1 MISLRMRLL
10 ATASLVLAVFGA
22 ITAAGLTEANRDRA
36 LQAQEDQLRGLIY
49 ALLGATDL
57 TVDGSLYVSTET
69 LADPRFRQQGSGLAA
84 LIADPEGHTVWRS
97 PSLLPIDPPLQLA
110 PVGEWQFMPA
120 NSSQDAFNLAYG
132 IRWLDEDDVAYRFT
146 VVVAEHAA
154 PFFTEQDAFIRQL
167 WLWLS
172 IPVGGLLLAQLAV
185 LAWALRPLKRLER
198 EVETLEAGHQVRV
211 EGTYPGELKPLQ
223 RALNSLLDAEGSR
236 RQRYSDALGDL
247 SHSLKT
253 PLAAAR
259 TLLSRKPLEAA
270 LVDEQLG
277 QMERTI
283 GFQLRRTT
291 APASLLSPPIE
302 VGPVLERLT
311 GTLKRV
317 HEDKGLAIH
326 LDAPTTCAAR
336 MDEDALFESLGN
348 LLDNACKWARS
359 AVHTTL
365 SCDSQGSVVVIED
378 DGPGF
383 PDTDL
388 ATWLE
393 RGARADAQ
401 LEGQG
406 IGLAVSQDILR
417 SAGGALHLA
426 RAAGGGARVE
436 VRLPA

>member
-22 ITAAGLTEANRDRA
+22 ITAAGLTEANGDRA
-36 LQAQEDQLRGLIY
+36 LRAQEDRLRGLIY
-49 ALLGATDL
+49 SLLGATDL
-57 TVDGSLYVSTET
+57 MVDGNLEVSAET
-69 LADPRFRQQGSGLAA
+69 LADPRLRQQGSGLAA
-84 LIADPEGHTVWRS
+84 LIADPDGHTVWRS
-97 PSLLPIDPPLQLA
+97 PSLMNLDPPPQLS
-110 PVGEWQFMPA
+110 PVGVWQFNPA
-120 NSSQDAFNLAYG
+120 ASSNESFTLAYG

-146 VVVAEHAA
+146 VMVAENAA
-154 PFFTEQDAFIRQL
+154 HFFTEQEAFVRQL

-185 LAWALRPLKRLER
+185 LAWALRPLKHLEH
-198 EVETLEAGHQVRV
+198 EVEKLEAGRQVRV
-211 EGTYPGELKPLQ
+211 EGAYPRELKPLQ
-223 RALNSLLDAEGSR
+223 RALNSLLDAESSR

-259 TLLSRKPLEAA
+259 TLLSRQPLDPA
-270 LVDEQLG
+270 LVDEQLR
-277 QMERTI
+277 QMDRTI
-283 GFQLRRTT
+283 GFQLRRTA

-302 VGPVLERLT
+302 VGPVLKRLT

-317 HEDKGLAIH
+317 HEAKTFKII
-326 LDAPTTCAAR
+326 LDAPAACAAR

-359 AVHTTL
+359 RVSVEL
-365 SCDSQGSVVVIED
+365 SCDARGPLVVIED

-417 SAGGALHLA
+417 SAGGGLRLA
-426 RAAGGGARVE
+426 RSAGGGARVE